1 MTVYVID
8 LEPIETRYTSQWKE
22 HVPEQIK
29 NNVTN
34 DVVVVDGSNIPSSTT
49 PGMFLDFA
57 NTNIYKSSQMVKIA
71 ELFSKNQVTD
81 GDYFLYTDAWNPTI
95 IQLRYMAD
103 LLGIDIRIGGLW
115 HAGAYD
121 IFDGLGRLAGDKDWV
136 HHSELALVHAIDDN
150 FFATDFHIEL
160 FLKNR
165 MGIAA
170 RDGDFEREKIVKTGW
185 PMEYMEEVLADY
197 LDGEKE
203 NLVVFPHRIAPE
215 KNVEVFR
222 ELAKKLPQYQFVIC
236 QEHEL
241 TKHEYHNILSRAK
254 VVFSANLQ
262 ETLGISTGIEGPLTG
277 AIPIVPDRLSYS
289 EMMPDPFKYESD
301 RDHDIEYLAGKVTD
315 AIENYDSYR
324 EVLKS
329 HKQVLIDQ
337 FFSGTEMY
345 KRIKEGHKKN
355 EG

>member
-1 MTVYVID
+1 MTVYVVD
-8 LEPIETRYTSQWKE
+8 LEPIETRYTGQWKT
-22 HVPEQIK
+22 HVPEQLRQ
-29 NNVTN
+29 NVTE
-34 DVVVVDGSNIPSSTT
+34 DVVVIEGGKVPPSTT
-49 PGMFLDFA
+49 PGAFLNFGG
-57 NTNIYKSSQMVKIA
+57 TNIYKSRQIQKISEMITQGEVK
-71 ELFSKNQVTD
+71 D

-121 IFDGLGRLAGDKDWV
+121 TADHLGRLAGDKPWT
-136 HHSELALVHAIDDN
+136 HHTEMALVESIDDN

-160 FLKNR
+160 FLQNR
-165 MGIAA
+165 IGVQDGEGI
-170 RDGDFEREKIVKTGW
+170 DPEKITRTGW
-185 PMEYMEEVLADY
+185 PMEYMEDVLADY
-197 LDGEKE
+197 MDGEKE

-222 ELAKKLPQYQFVIC
+222 ELAKKLPQYELVIC
-236 QEHEL
+236 QEREL
-241 TKHEYHNILSRAK
+241 TKHEYHSILSRSK

-277 AIPIVPDRLSYS
+277 AIPIVPDRLSYT
-289 EMMPDPFKYESD
+289 EMMPDLFKYD
-301 RDHDIEYLAGKVTD
+301 TGRDHDIDYLAAKVTD
-315 AIENYDSYR
+315 AVENYDVYR
-324 EVLKS
+324 KVLDG
-329 HKQVLIDQ
+329 HKQTLIDQ